1 MELTKQASRHDLH
14 PQLYHYRTYD
24 GAEVDIVLEAR
35 GGTIAGVEVK
45 ASATLDRRDFRGLR
59 GLADATG
66 GRFKAG
72 VLLYTGT
79 EIVPFG
85 PRLVA
90 LPMAALWS

>member
-14 PQLYHYRTYD
+14 PQLYHYHTYD